1 MDDEPVVHQL
11 LEWLRAPRQESNMAT
26 LLQFLPPT
34 STTASI
40 VTFPSSSSATS
51 VTSRIQEFEHL
62 TSSSESRQS
71 STRTIVASRGRSSLS
86 VRPLSVPVPFG
97 QALAD
102 SRIHFDDTASESES
116 PSKVFEDPCLCF
128 WSISWLIG
136 DLHNHFAA
144 SSLLHIY
151 GSILGISS
159 GVTCII
165 YSCRRP
171 LSIAILVIGAKAIVV
186 FGQVPQNLALMCVTD
201 PDLLKCHI

>member
-40 VTFPSSSSATS
+40 VTFPASSSATS

-116 PSKVFEDPCLCF
+116 PSIVFENICLCF

-165 YSCRRP
+165 FSCRRP

-201 PDLLKCHI
+201 PDLLKCQI